1 MLVSHVLPKKLPN
14 SEHFPHWRHL
24 WTEGD
29 QDWDIPGPVG
39 GPVDGPVG
47 GPLGEPPPGGGRGE
61 GTLQDIK

>member
-1 MLVSHVLPKKLPN
+1 MICHDSYDFTLGL
-14 SEHFPHWRHL
+14 E